1 MAAILKNKVYHDI
14 VEIKAILYAKNCVE
28 ICLFVTITAQND
40 FLGSHFVTTK
50 MAAISQNKAY
60 HVVVEIK
67 AIVYAKNCIK
77 ICLFVAT
84 TAQSV
89 FLWRPFCK

>member
-14 VEIKAILYAKNCVE
+14 VDIMAILYAKNCVE

-50 MAAISQNKAY
+50 MAAISENKAY
-60 HVVVEIK
+60 HGVVEIK
-67 AIVYAKNCIK
+67 AILYAKNCIK
-77 ICLFVAT
+77 IRLFVAT
-84 TAQSV
+84 TARSV
-89 FLWRPFCK
+89 FLRRPFCK